1 MPRRRRIIFLM
12 GILTL
17 FIIYLMGPNP
27 DTPEWNTS
35 MPGVPGQPDSLERY
49 ILRLE
54 KQHNVKPDNEARI
67 VWFNDSV
74 RKKTPY
80 SVIYLHGFSASQKEG
95 DPVHRQFAQMFGC
108 NLYLARM
115 ADHGIDTTEALAQ
128 FTTDRYWTSAKE
140 ALAIG
145 KAIGD
150 KVIIVSTS
158 TGSTVALMLAA
169 EFPADVHALINLSPN
184 IAINNGA
191 AFILNNPWGLQI
203 AHLVRSSDYNESSS
217 MSDVRAQYWYKKY
230 RLEGAV
236 QLEEML
242 ETKMNDETF
251 KRVTQPSLTLY
262 YYKNEKEQDPEV
274 KVSAMI
280 KMNEKLGTPAN
291 SKRMVPMPNTGAH
304 VLGSSLTSKDVE
316 GVLHEMQLFAE
327 EVLKMKP
334 IPHPL
339 AP

>member
-1 MPRRRRIIFLM
+1 MIV
-12 GILTL
+12 ILSL
-17 FIIYLMGPNP
+17 FIVYLVGPNP
-27 DTPEWNTS
+27 DTPAWNTS
-35 MPGVPGQPDSLERY
+35 MPVVPERPDSLEQY
-49 ILRLE
+49 ILRHE
-54 KQHNVKPDNEARI
+54 KQHIIKPDNEARI

-74 RKKTPY
+74 RKKTSY

-95 DPVHRQFAQMFGC
+95 DPVHKRFAQMFGC

-128 FTTDRYWTSAKE
+128 FTTDRYWESAKE

-145 KAIGD
+145 RAIGD

-158 TGSTVALMLAA
+158 TGSTVALVLAA
-169 EFPADVHALINLSPN
+169 EFPEYVHALINLSPN

-203 AHLVRSSDYNESSS
+203 AHLVRSGDYNESTS

-242 ETKMNDETF
+242 ETRMNDETF

-274 KVSAMI
+274 KVSALI
-280 KMNEKLGTPAN
+280 EMNENLGTSGN
-291 SKRMVPMPNTGAH
+291 NKRIVSMPNAGAH

-316 GVLHEMQLFAE
+316 GVFHEIQLFAE
-327 EVLKMKP
+327 EVLKMRP

-339 AP
+339 TPYPSG